1 MSALPSLSLSLPVFL
16 GSLFLPP
23 MLLTLF
29 HCSCFLPPPPICLG
43 LFFSASLGVLSLSYL
58 RISVLASI
66 SLSLSLSLPLIL
78 LFSKSLDSWITADL
92 LQRRGPLTRPPLCP
106 LPGSPASLG
115 PLSFPLSRPRAGNL
129 GQTSSPYLSSP
140 PPLPALKIA
149 GEIGTDAEG
158 VRAGARPEEGEP
170 GVRALTSVWG
180 PFPAP
185 GHSKVT
191 NSWHRR

>member
-1 MSALPSLSLSLPVFL
+1 MLSPPSPNLP
-16 GSLFLPP
+16 GSLF
-23 MLLTLF
+23 
-29 HCSCFLPPPPICLG
+29 FLHLWAFSLCL
-43 LFFSASLGVLSLSYL
+43 
-58 RISVLASI
+58 ISGSQCLHQFP
-66 SLSLSLSLPLIL
+66 SLSLSLPLIL
-78 LFSKSLDSWITADL
+78 LLSKSLDSWITANL
-92 LQRRGPLTRPPLCP
+92 LQCRGPLTRPPLCP
-106 LPGSPASLG
+106 PPGSPASLG

-140 PPLPALKIA
+140 PSLPALKIA

-158 VRAGARPEEGEP
+158 VRGGARPEEGEP